1 MPYSASTSWGK
12 SSAPDPPRTI
22 GATPGQWIQ
31 LTNEHVD
38 HPHDIEAQ
46 VIIVTVY
53 FFSSQHHEP
62 NKTTAMSAQIPWRRC
77 THRRTCITISRPMIL
92 QPHGSYAFFPAH
104 QWRAAHNQVSPR
116 REARPPKSPLLNP
129 PASTRP
135 PPLDVPQRSASNSTL
150 QYLFQLG
157 KGYLKFYKDGLKAV
171 MANRRLLKEKLER
184 TPADDRPS
192 VFKPHYVPKTFSR
205 ADWVMLWR
213 VRHDML
219 RLPLFGLMLLVIGE
233 FTALAVIYVDGV
245 VPYTCRIPKQL
256 YSGLQK
262 AEGRRRAAFDEL
274 EAQYPHGVLSPRI
287 SAPVA
292 RKHVLRS
299 LHLSGMMWD
308 RLGFTPPGMWQIK
321 GRLRMAFLEGDDK
334 NLIEDGGPV
343 GLETEELR
351 IACAERGIDVLGKSE
366 TELRSWLGDWLRLT
380 AAEDISE
387 RRRRMA
393 TLLLTR

>member
-1 MPYSASTSWGK
+1 
-12 SSAPDPPRTI
+12 
-22 GATPGQWIQ
+22 
-31 LTNEHVD
+31 
-38 HPHDIEAQ
+38 
-46 VIIVTVY
+46 
-53 FFSSQHHEP
+53 
-62 NKTTAMSAQIPWRRC
+62 MSAQIPWRYCASQRS
-77 THRRTCITISRPMIL
+77 TCLLISKPFIL
-92 QPHGSYAFFPAH
+92 QSHSSYVALTSG
-104 QWRAAHNQVSPR
+104 QWRAAHNQVKPR
-116 REARPPKSPLLNP
+116 RDAPPPKSPLLNP

-135 PPLDVPQRSASNSTL
+135 PLLEVPQRSATDSTF

-157 KGYLKFYKDGLKAV
+157 KGYLKFYKDGLKATL
-171 MANRRLLKEKLER
+171 ANRRLLKEKLGR

-205 ADWVMLWR
+205 ADWVLLWR

-219 RLPLFGLMLLVIGE
+219 RLPLFGLMLIVIGE

-245 VPYTCRIPKQL
+245 VPYTCRIPKQI

-262 AEGRRRAAFDEL
+262 AEQRRKLAFDEL
-274 EAQYPHGVLSPRI
+274 ESQYPHGVLSPRI
-287 SAPVA
+287 SPAVA
-292 RKHVLRS
+292 RKHVLKS
-299 LHLSGMMWD
+299 LHLSGTMWD

-334 NLIEDGGPV
+334 NLIEDGGPM

-366 TELRSWLGDWLRLT
+366 TDMRSWLGDWLRLT